1 MIPASHS
8 NAEPSDTTTCCVL
21 AGGCATSK
29 HSRSLSGCPCLLL
42 RLNTSGL
49 YLGPQPCVLPSQD
62 SMVKACFI
70 RGTGLLI
77 GMSLCCRAPPTYL
90 ANAQAPWQIASGV
103 IYPEDITDDSPY
115 LFSEIP
121 GRLTG
126 SYSGYNEDP
135 LFVLVRILP
144 QYCVTHLMANLHC
157 FSPFWLS
164 CKMSYSWQ
172 ELLACL
178 ALPLKKDGDPLMP

>member
-1 MIPASHS
+1 MSV
-8 NAEPSDTTTCCVL
+8 AEAQHIWTLLGSSTLCTAKSRLHGQSVLHQRHRSSDRHVFVL
-21 AGGCATSK
+21 QSA
-29 HSRSLSGCPCLLL
+29 
-42 RLNTSGL
+42 
-49 YLGPQPCVLPSQD
+49 
-62 SMVKACFI
+62 
-70 RGTGLLI
+70 
-77 GMSLCCRAPPTYL
+77 PTYL

-144 QYCVTHLMANLHC
+144 QYCVTHLLANLHC

-164 CKMSYSWQ
+164 CRMSYSWQ